1 MIKNIWHDGPGIHV
15 EINASGPSFPMTASD
30 SGRVRYNGSLKA
42 METYDG
48 YAWVPVGTN
57 AMVGLTADYIG
68 AIEWA
73 KAKREQEQK
82 IARRAELDP
91 VVRDALE
98 SVEKAQ
104 EQLQM
109 VLTLTDIDNK

>member
-1 MIKNIWHDGPGIHV
+1 MIKNIWHNGPGLHV
-15 EINASGPSFPMTASD
+15 EINASGPSFPMTTSD

-48 YAWVPVGTN
+48 FSWVTLGTS
-57 AMVGLTADYIG
+57 ALVGLNFDYIG

-73 KAKREQEQK
+73 KTKKEQEEK

-91 VVRDALE
+91 VVRDALDA
-98 SVEKAQ
+98 VEKAQ

-109 VLTLTDIDNK
+109 IMTLTDV